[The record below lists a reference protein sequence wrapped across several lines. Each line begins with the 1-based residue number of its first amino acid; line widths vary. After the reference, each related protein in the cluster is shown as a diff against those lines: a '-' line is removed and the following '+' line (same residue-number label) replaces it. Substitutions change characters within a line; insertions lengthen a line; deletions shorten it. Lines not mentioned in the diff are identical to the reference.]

1 MHHFDTPVAPVLLH
15 FPAVFPPVNS
25 PREQAPVRLDWTRK
39 TTTKK
44 TVAAAIALVL
54 SSLVSACMVESGKRS
69 NPPEEVTEQVTYG
82 NPKQKLVP
90 TTKPPKG
97 EEPAKEL
104 LDLVDVK
111 AEADMKKRVIFARVD
126 VRSNSGWETVQLAG
140 KIDAKGDATLQ
151 DRNPLRQG
159 WHRLIG
165 EAHCVDKAECK
176 KIILNLYY
184 KVGRKK
190 LKKQFVTEAMTEKK
204 REKETP
210 DRDQAPVEDIFDH
223 GPHEGGGSE
232 NELDG
237 EDQAGEYVGPTAN
250 EKALEKLWERPEDG
264 SQPND
269 AKGEDEED
277 ERDGSRDS
285 GLIIEPPP
293 PPQEREETT
302 GGGEPG
308 RIETNPPPA
317 TSKPAAP
324 PATDKPAVNPPSA
337 PANPPPKPAAP
348 PVTSAPPSAS
358 TQPNKPA
365 APAPE
370 KPAAP
375 APVPEKP
382 AAPAPEK
389 PVAPTTPAKPQA
401 PVPAPDKPAAP
412 KPNAPTTPPKEEKP
426 SSPSSIY
433 DDPDST
439 KPAEAKP
446 ETKPEP
452 KPNAEAPSA
461 PARPKPPR
469 PRRPAPPPPK
479 PEVDEDGIPVAPDR
493 KEQEERETRI
503 QVQLSKWLDLR
514 NGGQA
519 VGDYT
524 DGSLDDGTNLPK
536 QGPNWRQVYQQRDTL
551 WGTGLMVSM
560 IKNVSELI
568 AKQFPGTVTYIGDIG
583 RRYGGHFSA
592 NHNSHQNG
600 LDADIPYLGNVKFTS
615 VLENGRLVRDF
626 EYSKNWQF
634 FRWVA
639 SQQILLDRKRVT
651 VLNRIF
657 VNPSI
662 KVGLCAWA
670 NRHGLLNNPLDAD
683 IMRRIRPT
691 PGHDKHFHVRLKCS
705 PYYPACRNQVEP
717 PSGTGCQ

>member
-1 MHHFDTPVAPVLLH
+1 M
-15 FPAVFPPVNS
+15 S
-25 PREQAPVRLDWTRK
+25 I
-39 TTTKK
+39 
-44 TVAAAIALVL
+44 AAFALVV
-54 SSLVSACMVESGKRS
+54 STLVSACMNQSGKRAS
-69 NPPEEVTEQVTYG
+69 PQEEVTEQVTYG

-90 TTKPPKG
+90 TTKAPKG
-97 EEPAKEL
+97 QEPAKEL
-104 LDLVDVK
+104 LELVDVK

-126 VRSNSGWETVQLAG
+126 VRSSSGWETVQLAG
-140 KIDAKGDATLQ
+140 KIDARGDATLL

-165 EAHCVDKAECK
+165 QAHCVDKAECK
-176 KIILNLYY
+176 KIILNIIY
-184 KVGRKK
+184 KIRRKEF
-190 LKKQFVTEAMTEKK
+190 KKQFVTEAMAEKK
-204 REKETP
+204 RDRS
-210 DRDQAPVEDIFDH
+210 DRDEAPVEDIFDH
-223 GPHEGGGSE
+223 GKHEGGETE

-250 EKALEKLWERPEDG
+250 EKAIEKLWERPDDG
-264 SQPND
+264 SQTND
-269 AKGEDEED
+269 DKGEGDDED
-277 ERDGSRDS
+277 EGSRDS

-293 PPQEREETT
+293 PPKERDEAT

-308 RIETNPPPA
+308 RFDNTNPPA
-317 TSKPAAP
+317 ADKPSAP
-324 PATDKPAVNPPSA
+324 PAKPPVTNPPATNA
-337 PANPPPKPAAP
+337 PANPPTAPVPNAPANPPKP
-348 PVTSAPPSAS
+348 PVTSAPPAAS
-358 TQPNKPA
+358 TQPNKPAAPAPDKPA

-375 APVPEKP
+375 APEKPAAPSKPPEKP
-382 AAPAPEK
+382 AA
-389 PVAPTTPAKPQA
+389 
-401 PVPAPDKPAAP
+401 PAPDKPAAP
-412 KPNAPTTPPKEEKP
+412 KPPKEENP
-426 SSPSSIY
+426 SAPSSIY

-439 KPAEAKP
+439 KPESKP
-446 ETKPEP
+446 EAKPEP
-452 KPNAEAPSA
+452 KPNVEPP

-493 KEQEERETRI
+493 REQDERETRI

-583 RRYGGHFSA
+583 RRHGGHFSA
-592 NHNSHQNG
+592 THNSHQNG
-600 LDADIPYLGNVKFTS
+600 LDADIPYLGNVKFTT
-615 VLENGRLVRDF
+615 VLENGRLARDF
-626 EYSKNWQF
+626 EYAKNWQF

-662 KVGLCAWA
+662 KVGLCSWA
-670 NRHGLLNNPLDAD
+670 NRHGLLSNPLDAD

-717 PSGTGCQ
+717 PPGTGCH